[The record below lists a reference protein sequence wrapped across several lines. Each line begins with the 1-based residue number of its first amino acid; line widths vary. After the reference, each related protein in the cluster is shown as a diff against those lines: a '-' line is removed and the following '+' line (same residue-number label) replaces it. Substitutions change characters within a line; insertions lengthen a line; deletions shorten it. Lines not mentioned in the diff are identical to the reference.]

1 MQAEIEKPHRT
12 ALSAWNELVRGGG
25 LEPEGRD
32 AELMDQVRGAL
43 NCEAD
48 SLEEALRSTSMKA
61 FVETL
66 FRAIEP
72 FPMMFA
78 DILRFFR
85 SAGAREGER
94 QWRLVIGDEVLDLKH
109 FEQFERAW
117 RSIECEFDVPAVSGL
132 DAFLPNTIRNE
143 FEESEHL
150 LDSQTQLTRQF
161 TGIRDVDAW
170 LDAYDADEYAPFPR
184 SLLPEV
190 FPDGLDD
197 AARIVV
203 AALHVVRSYGHDRPS
218 SLAEYRARR
227 GSAGN
232 ADWGDALN
240 IGMIAQNETD
250 YWLRTTVLILGTLV
264 AGTESARAWF
274 GTELRERFARLP
286 RRRLNAR
293 IDVEDLMRLLSLP
306 TWRKRHELFAVWVAT
321 EIIAAAEGHEVRVN
335 HEDGELRFAFRE
347 ARIADIVSA
356 RPVLSLFSERRT
368 PLDSPIGKGRK
379 RNVQPDYGLW
389 REGWA
394 AEECM
399 LVVEVKHYKRSDGRS
414 FRDALMDYARA
425 HPLAVVMLVNYGPAG
440 MRGELPYDLAR
451 RCQTIGDLNPRNR
464 DARDR
469 FREAVRERVGEPART
484 VGRLVARNGLLGSVV
499 IDTSGS
505 MARVLQSRWF
515 VTFAGDLSRGGT
527 ETAILVDDGLRAM
540 VPMGSLLEWIREN
553 ELDRGTRLA
562 RAVEELIRAEGSTL
576 VVTDG
581 DGMRE
586 LQSLHAETELLDEGG
601 DVGAK
606 VVELRSRRDSRL
618 SDLGAFERRKR

>member
-1 MQAEIEKPHRT
+1 MARIEKPHRT

-32 AELMDQVRGAL
+32 AESTDAVRRAL
-43 NCEAD
+43 NYEAG
-48 SLEEALRSTSMKA
+48 SLEEALRSTSMTK

-85 SAGAREGER
+85 SAGAREGQR

-109 FEQFERAW
+109 FEEFEREW
-117 RSIECEFDVPAVSGL
+117 RSIECEFDVPAVNGL
-132 DAFLPNTIRNE
+132 DAFLLNTIRNE
-143 FEESEHL
+143 FEESEDI
-150 LDSQTQLTRQF
+150 LDSQTRLTRQC

-170 LDAYDADEYAPFPR
+170 LAAYDADEYAPFPG

-190 FPDGLDD
+190 LPDGLDD

-203 AALHVVRSYGHDRPS
+203 AALHVLRSYGHDRPS
-218 SLAEYRARR
+218 LLAEYRARR
-227 GSAGN
+227 GSAGP
-232 ADWGDALN
+232 ADRGDALN

-250 YWLRTTVLILGTLV
+250 YWLRTTVLILGRLM
-264 AGTESARAWF
+264 AGPERTRARF

-286 RRRLNAR
+286 RRRMNAR
-293 IDVEDLMRLLSLP
+293 IDVQDLMRLLSLP
-306 TWRKRHELFAVWVAT
+306 AWRKRHELFAVWVAT
-321 EIIAAAEGHEVRVN
+321 EIIAAAEGHEVKVN
-335 HEDGELRFAFRE
+335 HEEGELRFAFRE
-347 ARIADIVSA
+347 AKIADIVSA

-394 AEECM
+394 AEECV
-399 LVVEVKHYKRSDGRS
+399 LVVEVKHYKRSDGRN
-414 FRDALMDYARA
+414 FRDALVDYARA
-425 HPLAVVMLVNYGPAG
+425 HPFAVVMLVNYGPAG
-440 MRGELPYDLAR
+440 MRGELPYDEAR
-451 RCQTIGDLNPRNR
+451 RCQAIGDLNPRNR
-464 DARDR
+464 EARDR
-469 FREAVRERVGEPART
+469 FREAVRELVGEPVRT
-484 VGRLVARNGLLGSVV
+484 VARLVAGNGLPGSVV

-505 MARVLQSRWF
+505 MARVLHSGWF
-515 VTFAGDLSRGGT
+515 VAFAGDLTRSGT
-527 ETAILVDDGLRAM
+527 ETAILVDDGLRAK
-540 VPMGSLLEWIREN
+540 VPMGRLLEWIRDN
-553 ELDRGTRLA
+553 ELDRGTHLA
-562 RAVEELIRAEGSTL
+562 RAVEELLQAEGSTL

-581 DGMRE
+581 DGMRD
-586 LQSLHAETELLDEGG
+586 LQSLHAETELLDEGW

-606 VVELRSRRDSRL
+606 VVELRSRRDSSL
-618 SDLGAFERRKR
+618 SALGAFERRKR

>member
-1 MQAEIEKPHRT
+1 MAEIEKPHWT

-32 AELMDQVRGAL
+32 AELTDKVQGAL
-43 NCEAD
+43 NCEAE
-48 SLEEALRSTSMKA
+48 SLEEALRNTSMTA

-78 DILRFFR
+78 DILRFFE
-85 SAGAREGER
+85 SVGAREGQR
-94 QWRLVIGDEVLDLKH
+94 QWRLVIEDEGLDLKH
-109 FEQFERAW
+109 FEKFERAW
-117 RSIECEFDVPAVSGL
+117 RSIECEVDVPAVNGS

-150 LDSQTQLTRQF
+150 LDSQTRLTRQF

-170 LDAYDADEYAPFPR
+170 LAAYDADEYAPFPR

-190 FPDGLDD
+190 LPDGLDD
-197 AARIVV
+197 VARIVV
-203 AALHVVRSYGHDRPS
+203 AALHVVRSYGHDRRS

-227 GSAGN
+227 GSAGHV
-232 ADWGDALN
+232 DRGDALS

-250 YWLRTTVLILGTLV
+250 YWLRTTVLILGRLM
-264 AGTESARAWF
+264 AGPESARVWF

-306 TWRKRHELFAVWVAT
+306 AWRKRHELFAVWVAT
-321 EIIAAAEGHEVRVN
+321 EIIAAAEDHEVEVN
-335 HEDGELRFAFRE
+335 HEEGELRFAFKE

-379 RNVQPDYGLW
+379 ENVQPDYGLW

-394 AEECM
+394 EGECV
-399 LVVEVKHYKRSDGRS
+399 LVVEVKHYKRSEGRN
-414 FRDALMDYARA
+414 FRDALTDYARA
-425 HPLAVVMLVNYGPAG
+425 HPLAVVMLVNYGPVG
-440 MRGELPYDLAR
+440 MRGELPYDVVR

-464 DARDR
+464 EARDR
-469 FREAVRERVGEPART
+469 FHEVVRERVGEPART
-484 VGRLVARNGLLGSVV
+484 VGWLVARNGLPGSVV
-499 IDTSGS
+499 IDTPGS
-505 MARVLQSRWF
+505 MTNVLHSGWF
-515 VTFAGDLSRGGT
+515 VAFAGYLTRGGT
-527 ETAILVDDGLRAM
+527 ETAILVDDGLRAT

-553 ELDRGTRLA
+553 ELDRGTHLA
-562 RAVEELIRAEGSTL
+562 RAVEELIQAEGSTL

-581 DGMRE
+581 DGVRN

-601 DVGAK
+601 NVGAK
-606 VVELRSRRDSRL
+606 VVELRSRRDSSL
-618 SDLGAFERRKR
+618 SD